1 MFNKILLATDGSENA
16 AQALEYAKGLAK
28 CHRAKVFVVYVFPK
42 VPDFLGEPSYSNAL
56 SKNIARGEE
65 IIADLLHKLQEA
77 GLEVKSEI
85 LEGPPADAI
94 LRVADVRQCDL
105 IVMGNRGHG
114 QVSSL
119 LVGSVSHKVIAHAK
133 VPVLIARSV
142 EEESAA

>member
-16 AQALEYAKGLAK
+16 AQALKYAKELAQ
-28 CHRAKVFVVYVFPK
+28 CHRAQVFIVYVFPK
-42 VPDFLGEPSYSNAL
+42 VPDFLGEPGYSNAL
-56 SKNIARGEE
+56 AKNVARGEE
-65 IIADLLHKLQEA
+65 TIADLVHKLQEA

-133 VPVLIARSV
+133 VPVLIARPV

>member
-16 AQALEYAKGLAK
+16 AQALKYAKYLAQ
-28 CHRAKVFVVYVFPK
+28 CHNAQVFIVYVFPK
-42 VPDFLGEPSYSNAL
+42 VPDFLGEPGYSNAL
-56 SKNIARGEE
+56 AKNIARGEE
-65 IIADLLHKLQEA
+65 TIAGLVHKLQDA
-77 GLEVKSEI
+77 GLEVKSEV